1 MHLFNFVYLGFQIKF
16 CFGGTK
22 KSFNFVFLDT

>member
-22 KSFNFVFLDT
+22 SFNFVFLDI